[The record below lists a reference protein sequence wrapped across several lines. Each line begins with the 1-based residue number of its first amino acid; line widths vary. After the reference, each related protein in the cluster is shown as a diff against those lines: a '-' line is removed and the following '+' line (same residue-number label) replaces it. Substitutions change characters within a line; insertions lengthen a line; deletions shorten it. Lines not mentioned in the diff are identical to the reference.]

1 MKVSTLPSGI
11 AEQTP
16 RDPNLQSGSHT
27 NDRANTVEADVVLR
41 VLDRHALGSI
51 DHRRFRGVVPRQPTS
66 GPETGRGSDVDEAA
80 AVAFLLHVR
89 DDHVGGIVNAAH
101 VDSEDL
107 VEVFVRD
114 FVCGL

>member
-1 MKVSTLPSGI
+1 
-11 AEQTP
+11 
-16 RDPNLQSGSHT
+16 
-27 NDRANTVEADVVLR
+27 
-41 VLDRHALGSI
+41 
-51 DHRRFRGVVPRQPTS
+51 
-66 GPETGRGSDVDEAA
+66 
-80 AVAFLLHVR
+80 LHVR